1 MSQQKLVLGFDIGG
15 TKIGIGLGTGDG
27 KLLGKG
33 RIENVN
39 TRPEDV
45 LPEMVRVARKLVE
58 EAGLKM
64 ADIAAAD

>member
-39 TRPEDV
+39 TVRRMFSRKWSVWRGNWSKRP
-45 LPEMVRVARKLVE
+45 
-58 EAGLKM
+58 G
-64 ADIAAAD
+64 